1 MIKIERG
8 KEGDREGEKER
19 FLQLRAD
26 SFVYPPNQKKKA
38 ICLTYL
44 ITTLTSKNVG
54 QLKSLSHSIL
64 LGDIIK
70 DEVCFLHL

>member
-1 MIKIERG
+1 MLKVNYQNCRGG
-8 KEGDREGEKER
+8 KEGDGEGKKEI

-26 SFVYPPNQKKKA
+26 IPQTKKA

-44 ITTLTSKNVG
+44 ITTLSSKNVG
-54 QLKSLSHSIL
+54 QFKSLSHSIL

-70 DEVCFLHL
+70 DEVYFLYL